1 MMTLKSTNMED
12 LLRDGFTKKYAKF
25 YLDILEEE
33 KINPVFADKEYVE
46 WAHSHGFTAE
56 FAYVL
61 GINEDN
67 YSNYLSQYDF
77 YKVWPLNNWARIWVN
92 DKLTLKYTLSKLDL
106 EKYMPNYYYYT
117 RGKEL
122 LPLMDNNNSNSKEGF
137 LKTLKEVGDLACKPC
152 NGTQSAGFF
161 KLSYINGSFSIN
173 DSPVSEDDI
182 FDFVLN
188 HPNYLFTEYLKP
200 SKEWAVYSDTIHTVR
215 IMIINE
221 HGNDPRFV
229 GNYIRIPHKSEY
241 AANYIMHDGTNN
253 EEYNLYVS
261 INMETGEYGE
271 ALAIYPERA
280 VKIDKHPD
288 TGAVL
293 SGKISCFEELR
304 EASLKIASW
313 YSNLEFIGF
322 DFGITES
329 GIKIME
335 INTHPAVMVSQIKEP
350 MYLNENTRKY
360 FEKKIAEI
368 DNLTIEEK
376 KRRNDIPR

>member
-122 LPLMDNNNSNSKEGF
+122 MPLMDNNNSNSKEGF
-137 LKTLKEVGDLACKPC
+137 LKTLKEVRVLLNNLVTKRCK
-152 NGTQSAGFF
+152 
-161 KLSYINGSFSIN
+161 
-173 DSPVSEDDI
+173 
-182 FDFVLN
+182 
-188 HPNYLFTEYLKP
+188 
-200 SKEWAVYSDTIHTVR
+200 
-215 IMIINE
+215 
-221 HGNDPRFV
+221 
-229 GNYIRIPHKSEY
+229 
-241 AANYIMHDGTNN
+241 
-253 EEYNLYVS
+253 
-261 INMETGEYGE
+261 
-271 ALAIYPERA
+271 AL
-280 VKIDKHPD
+280 
-288 TGAVL
+288 
-293 SGKISCFEELR
+293 
-304 EASLKIASW
+304 
-313 YSNLEFIGF
+313 
-322 DFGITES
+322 
-329 GIKIME
+329 
-335 INTHPAVMVSQIKEP
+335 
-350 MYLNENTRKY
+350 
-360 FEKKIAEI
+360 
-368 DNLTIEEK
+368 
-376 KRRNDIPR
+376 